1 MHADFLISHSTI
13 SGYYSWRNTAAGS
26 WFIQSLVHIL
36 ESQIDVASR
45 DVLSLLT
52 LIILIAGKINNK
64 VIFIQPIES
73 IILMQLQQKIIMC
86 NAQVKK

>member
-1 MHADFLISHSTI
+1 MICINFYEMRFNI
-13 SGYYSWRNTAAGS
+13 
-26 WFIQSLVHIL
+26 
-36 ESQIDVASR
+36 
-45 DVLSLLT
+45 SLLT

-64 VIFIQPIES
+64 VILTEPIES